1 MLVLS
6 TLNGLLAQLV
16 SSRNPHTAI
25 LLTPQG
31 HLVAFHSSDKGSGE
45 DRIRILA
52 GLGSEVWRDGL
63 LDDDV
68 GSESDEESDDDDDEQ
83 VGMLECELGR
93 ILVVPIFASP
103 SKSSP
108 PAAFPKGAAPLVN
121 VTSARQ
127 KPALLLALNGTDDS
141 PWGLMHVKA
150 RTLATYLREPLSSVG
165 DRLAPG
171 SSPVVTRN
179 GTRMVGR

>member
-83 VGMLECELGR
+83 VGMLECEVR
-93 ILVVPIFASP
+93 RFRR
-103 SKSSP
+103 
-108 PAAFPKGAAPLVN
+108 
-121 VTSARQ
+121 VTMS
-127 KPALLLALNGTDDS
+127 
-141 PWGLMHVKA
+141 
-150 RTLATYLREPLSSVG
+150 E
-165 DRLAPG
+165 
-171 SSPVVTRN
+171 
-179 GTRMVGR
+179 